1 MGGIDMQKPILRWLC
16 ALLCIL
22 FAAMTAISCSAETVS
37 DEKLKVVATIF
48 PQYDFLREIA
58 GDKIELSMLL
68 RPGSETHSYEPTPQ
82 DILSIQKSDL
92 FVFVGGES
100 DAWVRTILESA
111 PSDTRMDIALME
123 LVEASEEQ
131 SHAHDDEHEHEY
143 THGENHE
150 HEYDE
155 HVWTSPVN
163 AVEIVSVLT
172 DALCQLDAANAD
184 FYQANAEGYLA
195 ELTQLDADFREVVET
210 AKRKHVVFG
219 DRFPLT
225 YFVLEYGL
233 TYSAAFPGCASETEP
248 SAATIANLM
257 TDIMKEKIPVVF
269 YIELSNHQIAD
280 ILAEQT
286 GAKTA
291 LFYTCHNVSADDF
304 AAGKTY
310 LELMRANVEILRE
323 ALN

>member
-1 MGGIDMQKPILRWLC
+1 MTKPILRWIS
-16 ALLCIL
+16 AFLLIL
-22 FAAMTAISCSAETVS
+22 FVLMTGISCYAESAS
-37 DEKLKVVATIF
+37 AEKLKVVATIF
-48 PQYDFLREIA
+48 PQYDFLREIG
-58 GDKIELSMLL
+58 GDRIELSMLL
-68 RPGSETHSYEPTPQ
+68 KPGAETHSYEPSPQ
-82 DILSIQKSDL
+82 DIISIQKSDL

-100 DAWVRTILESA
+100 DAWVKTILESA
-111 PSDTRMDIALME
+111 PSDTRKDIALMDLME
-123 LVEASEEQ
+123 NETGE
-131 SHAHDDEHEHEY
+131 AHDHEDDHEHEY

-150 HEYDE
+150 HDYDE
-155 HVWTSPVN
+155 HIWTSPVN
-163 AVEIVSVLT
+163 TMNIVSHLT
-172 DALCQLDAANAD
+172 DALCELDE
-184 FYQANAEGYLA
+184 ANAEYYRENAQNYLA
-195 ELTQLDADFREVVET
+195 ELAQLDADFREVIET
-210 AKRKHVVFG
+210 AKRRHLVFG

-225 YFVLEYGL
+225 YFVLEYDL

-248 SAATIANLM
+248 SAATITNLM
-257 TDIMKEKIPVVF
+257 KDIVKEQIPVVF

-310 LELMRANVEILRE
+310 LELMQTNVESLRE

>member
-1 MGGIDMQKPILRWLC
+1 MAGKVKKVMAMLLAAMLMLC
-16 ALLCIL
+16 AAC
-22 FAAMTAISCSAETVS
+22 TAQAEKQ
-37 DEKLKVVATIF
+37 EKLKVVATIF
-48 PQYDFLREIA
+48 PQYDFIREIA
-58 GDKIELSMLL
+58 GDRVELSMLL
-68 RPGSETHSYEPTPQ
+68 KPGAETHSYEPSPQ
-82 DILSIQKSDL
+82 DIIAIQKSDL

-100 DAWVRTILESA
+100 DAWIRTILESA
-111 PSDTRMDIALME
+111 PSDTRRDVALME
-123 LVEASEEQ
+123 LVEEAENGGHE
-131 SHAHDDEHEHEY
+131 HDEEHEHEY
-143 THGENHE
+143 THGDDHD

-163 AVEIVSVLT
+163 AMTIVSYLT
-172 DALCQLDAANAD
+172 DVLCELDEVNADYYRENAKNYLNELTALDAA
-184 FYQANAEGYLA
+184 FRKVVAEG
-195 ELTQLDADFREVVET
+195 
-210 AKRKHVVFG
+210 KRTHLVFG

-248 SAATIANLM
+248 SAATVARLM
-257 TDIMKEKIPVVF
+257 TDISRERIPVVF

-286 GAKTA
+286 GAQTM

-310 LELMRANVEILRE
+310 LELMSSNIESLRI

>member
-1 MGGIDMQKPILRWLC
+1 MLVVLMLVI
-16 ALLCIL
+16 
-22 FAAMTAISCSAETVS
+22 FAVR
-37 DEKLKVVATIF
+37 VF
-48 PQYDFLREIA
+48 
-58 GDKIELSMLL
+58 MLM
-68 RPGSETHSYEPTPQ
+68 
-82 DILSIQKSDL
+82 

-100 DAWVRTILESA
+100 DAWARTILDSA
-111 PSDTRMDIALME
+111 PSDTRRDIALMDI
-123 LVEASEEQ
+123 VETT
-131 SHAHDDEHEHEY
+131 DDLS
-143 THGENHE
+143 HE

-155 HVWTSPVN
+155 HVWTSPVK
-163 AVEIVSVLT
+163 AMAIVSALT
-172 DALCQLDAANAD
+172 DELCYLDADNAD
-184 FYQANAEGYLA
+184 FYRENAAKYLE
-195 ELTQLDADFREVVET
+195 ELAQLDADFREVIDSS
-210 AKRKHVVFG
+210 ARKHLVFG

-248 SAATIANLM
+248 SAATVAKLM
-257 TDIMKEKIPVVF
+257 TDIMKEQIPVVF

-304 AAGKTY
+304 ETGKTY
-310 LELMRANVEILRE
+310 LELMKMNVETLRE

>member
-1 MGGIDMQKPILRWLC
+1 MQKPIFRWLC

-22 FAAMTAISCSAETVS
+22 FVSMTAISCSAETES
-37 DEKLKVVATIF
+37 REKLKGVATIF

-58 GDKIELSMLL
+58 GDKIELTMLL
-68 RPGSETHSYEPTPQ
+68 KPGAETHSYEPTPQ

-111 PSDTRMDIALME
+111 PSETRKDIALME
-123 LVEASEEQ
+123 LIEPEEETG
-131 SHAHDDEHEHEY
+131 HEHEDEHEHEY

-163 AVEIVSVLT
+163 TMEIVSVLT
-172 DALCQLDAANAD
+172 DALCQLDEANAD
-184 FYQANAEGYLA
+184 FYRENARNYLA
-195 ELTQLDADFREVVET
+195 ELEQLDADFREVAES
-210 AKRKHVVFG
+210 AERKHIVFG

-248 SAATIANLM
+248 SAATVAKLM
-257 TDIMKEKIPVVF
+257 TDIVKEHIPVVF

-286 GAKTA
+286 GAKPM

-304 AAGKTY
+304 EAGKTY
-310 LELMRANVEILRE
+310 LDLMRINVDSLRE

>member
-1 MGGIDMQKPILRWLC
+1 MKRTILRRLC
-16 ALLCIL
+16 ALLCSLLIL
-22 FAAMTAISCSAETVS
+22 AAGISCPAETNS
-37 DEKLKVVATIF
+37 TEKLRVVATIF
-48 PQYDFLREIA
+48 PQYDFLRAIA
-58 GDKIELSMLL
+58 GDKIELTMLL
-68 RPGSETHSYEPTPQ
+68 RPGAETHSYEPTPQ

-111 PSDTRMDIALME
+111 PSASRRDVALME
-123 LVEASEEQ
+123 LIEVEEEQ
-131 SHAHDDEHEHEY
+131 PHEHDDEHEHEY

-150 HEYDE
+150 HDYDE
-155 HVWTSPVN
+155 HIWTSPVN
-163 AVEIVSVLT
+163 TMNIVTHLT
-172 DALCQLDAANAD
+172 DALCGLDEANAG
-184 FYQANAEGYLA
+184 FYRENAQSYLA
-195 ELTQLDADFREVVET
+195 ELEQLDADFREIIGS
-210 AKRKHVVFG
+210 AKRRHIVFG

-225 YFVLEYGL
+225 HFVLEYDL

-248 SAATIANLM
+248 SAATITNLM
-257 TDIMKEKIPVVF
+257 KDIIKEQIPVVF

-310 LELMRANVEILRE
+310 LELMRLNVETLRE